1 MIIVAFEIIINLVFG
16 IVIVV
21 VVNCES
27 LTLNPAVKIIIV
39 GVIDEAIGPI
49 KLRRI
54 GVVVVGII
62 INVVFG
68 IVIAVI
74 VVIVIVDYE
83 GPPLSSLTLSPVVRI
98 IIVGDEAKDPIIG
111 GGRGS

>member
-27 LTLNPAVKIIIV
+27 PTLNPLINIIIV
-39 GVIDEAIGPI
+39 DDEAKDPI
-49 KLRRI
+49 ILRRVS
-54 GVVVVGII
+54 VVVVGII